1 MFAIIVYTTKTKVIC
16 NVSNRTASVA
26 SQIFSGKNN
35 GLQTLQASWHPYS
48 RSHLG
53 VLSSDSVFRCVFEII
68 SYMTVV
74 LLYNEFKVPK
84 YP

>member
-1 MFAIIVYTTKTKVIC
+1 MFAIIVYTTKTKAIC

-26 SQIFSGKNN
+26 SQLFSGKNN

-48 RSHLG
+48 RSHFG
-53 VLSSDSVFRCVFEII
+53 VLSSDSVFRCVFEIV

-74 LLYNEFKVPK
+74 LLYNEF
-84 YP
+84 